1 MSLRRSQ
8 LYDGDGEDVFETM
21 INSSKESRSQL
32 HLILAKLQILEIHS
46 PESVKAKYPKLASQP
61 GSAPHYLLR
70 LTPKLR
76 AIFRYLGDNTGSQC
90 TQMQRALRNRHHC
103 GKGCVGSGEAIRI
116 ADLSRAQF
124 PHASSLAKEGAG
136 DLRRRENADFSS

>member
-1 MSLRRSQ
+1 VSLRRSQ

-32 HLILAKLQILEIHS
+32 HLVLDERAETALRYLNDKERQRVVAKLQILETHS

-76 AIFRYLGDNTGSQC
+76 AIFRYLGDNTVVVEDVVAHELLARFGDH
-90 TQMQRALRNRHHC
+90 R
-103 GKGCVGSGEAIRI
+103 
-116 ADLSRAQF
+116 SR
-124 PHASSLAKEGAG
+124 
-136 DLRRRENADFSS
+136 

>member
-1 MSLRRSQ
+1 VSLRRSQ
-8 LYDGDGEDVFETM
+8 LYDGDGEDVVETM

-32 HLILAKLQILEIHS
+32 HLVLDERAETALRYLNDKERQRVLAKLQILEIHS

-76 AIFRYLGDNTGSQC
+76 AIFRYLGDNTVVVEDVVAHELLARFR
-90 TQMQRALRNRHHC
+90 RAT
-103 GKGCVGSGEAIRI
+103 S
-116 ADLSRAQF
+116 
-124 PHASSLAKEGAG
+124 
-136 DLRRRENADFSS
+136 